1 MILTGTL
8 GGITFNVL
16 RWKARLANLV
26 GLDRF
31 EKRAISQK
39 KKSAEKFLNVVS
51 EVRVSA
57 EWLGNVDITIT
68 E

>member
-1 MILTGTL
+1 MLTGTP
-8 GGITFNVL
+8 GGITFKIP
-16 RWKARLANLV
+16 RWKARLDNLV

-31 EKRAISQK
+31 EKLVISQK
-39 KKSAEKFLNVVS
+39 KKSAEKFLNVGS

-57 EWLGNVDITIT
+57 EWLGNVDIIIT